1 MNQESRG
8 FRIGHW
14 TGAGTGVTVV
24 LCPEGT
30 IGSCEIRGGA
40 PATRETV
47 LLEPGRTVERV
58 DAVVLT
64 GGSAFGLATADGVM
78 AWLAERDRG
87 FPTRGGPVPIVPTA
101 AIYDLVVGD
110 PVVGVDQRPGAAEGR
125 AAAEAAESG
134 DAAPSVLAGRLGA
147 GTGATIGKWR
157 GPEHAVP
164 GGLGFAKLGVATHE
178 SVWALAVVNAVG
190 DVVDIDGTVLAGS
203 TAPVDTPAFP
213 DPGDD
218 GNLFQNA
225 TLFQNTTLV
234 VVGTDAA
241 LTKLECHLVA
251 QSGHDGL
258 AQALRPSHTRHD
270 GDLVIALSLPG
281 PDEHQAA
288 GKNALEP
295 SPFLLDRVRVATTE
309 VVAEAVRNAV
319 RQT

>member
-1 MNQESRG
+1 LSQESQG
-8 FRIGHW
+8 FEIGHW

-40 PATRETV
+40 PATRETA

-64 GGSAFGLATADGVM
+64 GGSAFGLATADGVV
-78 AWLAERDRG
+78 AWLAERERG

-101 AIYDLVVGD
+101 AIFDLVPGVEEMQGVGEA
-110 PVVGVDQRPGAAEGR
+110 GRVDLRPGPDEGR
-125 AAAEAAESG
+125 AAVEAAEAVG
-134 DAAPSVLAGRLGA
+134 ARVDNHEMGRMGA

-157 GPEHAVP
+157 GAEHAVP
-164 GGLGFAKLGVATHE
+164 GGLGVATRE
-178 SVWALAVVNAVG
+178 SAGAGSVWTLAVVNAVG
-190 DVVDIDGTVLAGS
+190 DVIDADGTVLAGS
-203 TAPVDTPAFP
+203 SAPTDAPAFP
-213 DPGDD
+213 DPEP
-218 GNLFQNA
+218 FEA
-225 TLFQNTTLV
+225 TTLV
-234 VVGTDAA
+234 VVGTRAR

-270 GDLVIALSLPG
+270 GDLVIALSSPG
-281 PDEHQAA
+281 LKGRDEA
-288 GKNALEP
+288 ED
-295 SPFLLDRVRVATTE
+295 PFALDRLRVVTTE